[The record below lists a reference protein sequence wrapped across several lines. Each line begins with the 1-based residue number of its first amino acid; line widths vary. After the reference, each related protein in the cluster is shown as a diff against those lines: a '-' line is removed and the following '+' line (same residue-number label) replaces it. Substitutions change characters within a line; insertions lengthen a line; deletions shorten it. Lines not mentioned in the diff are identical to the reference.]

1 LDKLIYGMQV
11 TLIGM
16 GIVFIILFL
25 LSLFMD
31 LMKKVFH
38 KEQPAAEQQP
48 VKSTLPRGTAAMP
61 ESGSHQQRQVPS
73 EELIAVLAAAI
84 AHTTGQVK
92 PFMIT
97 RVRRIHTRSP
107 LWSLASRGNLP
118 TLNKTTSTERRKT
131 T

>member
-1 LDKLIYGMQV
+1 MQV

-31 LMKKVFH
+31 LMRKVFH
-38 KEQPAAEQQP
+38 KDQPAEEQQP
-48 VKSTLPRGTAAMP
+48 VQSTPPRGAAAAP
-61 ESGSHQQRQVPS
+61 ESGSHKQQAPS

-84 AHTTGQVK
+84 AHTTGQDK
-92 PFMIT
+92 PFRIT

-118 TLNKTTSTERRKT
+118 ALNKTTSTERRKLT
-131 T
+131 